1 MINAKEIRIG
11 NLVEYRITDK
21 LDERKEWWE
30 VSEIDADDIHWL
42 SKVDTKDEDFRAIP
56 ITEELLEKLGFKQNK
71 FDKVFEVENCQIEI
85 YFFDNDIKCTVCVDS
100 VINKNIKH
108 VHQLQNVMQQL
119 THFLL
124 KRSINFAIDERVLYF
139 Y

>member
-1 MINAKEIRIG
+1 MKANELRIG
-11 NLVEYRITDK
+11 NLIEYRISDRFDK
-21 LDERKEWWE
+21 RKEWWE

-42 SKVDTKDEDFRAIP
+42 SKVMPEDEDFRAIL

-108 VHQLQNVMQQL
+108 VHQLQN
-119 THFLL
+119 
-124 KRSINFAIDERVLYF
+124 LYF
-139 Y
+139 ALTGSELTIA

>member
-30 VSEIDADDIHWL
+30 VSEIDAADIHWL

-108 VHQLQNVMQQL
+108 VHQLQN
-119 THFLL
+119 
-124 KRSINFAIDERVLYF
+124 LYF
-139 Y
+139 ALTGSELTVA